1 MKGKRQPILRQ
12 LADISWSAMNHGDTF
27 ILDVRSHIF
36 VWTGKDSNRMERLQA
51 SKVQPAFTDC
61 IAIMDHA
68 TFCSNTLLII
78 QNFSHSSIHVLAPFS
93 IFLSLPLAVCAK
105 DQRGERRRHDRHRQR
120 RRRGLSRGRRDG
132 GARGLLAPGQKTAGG
147 CECANAEANREGMQ

>member
-51 SKVQPAFTDC
+51 SKVKPAFTD
-61 IAIMDHA
+61 IVIMDHA
-68 TFCSNTLLII
+68 TFYSNT
-78 QNFSHSSIHVLAPFS
+78 
-93 IFLSLPLAVCAK
+93 
-105 DQRGERRRHDRHRQR
+105 
-120 RRRGLSRGRRDG
+120 
-132 GARGLLAPGQKTAGG
+132 
-147 CECANAEANREGMQ
+147 